1 MADELIIDVMREGT
15 GDFTKHG
22 QRVTVHYQGRVT
34 DDTIFDASSPRDCP
48 FSFTIFAGQVIQ
60 EWEQGVAGMK
70 VG

>member
-1 MADELIIDVMREGT
+1 MADALIIDVMREGT

-22 QRVTVHYQGRVT
+22 QRVT
-34 DDTIFDASSPRDCP
+34 DDTIFDASRPRGRP